1 MSLVSC
7 AALLVYDYCLT
18 LDLERKFV
26 WSKPCKWSN
35 VLYLVQRYL
44 PLVDTVILFTIS
56 TFSSNTGHCDSIFD
70 ASLWLH
76 FVGTSLSEM
85 LLSMRVYAI
94 SRGRFKHL
102 GYFMSACF
110 AMIFVVN
117 IVVATTFHT
126 RGNSFPPPPP
136 RGCLHI
142 DSPISFTLFIT
153 SFILYDCGGFVLT
166 IRPAI
171 LGYKNRK
178 FLKLYDAVYREGIH
192 QFVLF
197 CVMCG
202 IEFALAYGIS
212 IELHFLCMP
221 ILRALHSITT
231 SRIVLNIREAMDIT
245 SVEFY
250 SETPD
255 LESFNR
261 TNISARIVFA
271 TDPVEIEFR

>member
-1 MSLVSC
+1 MHYTIPLSC
-7 AALLVYDYCLT
+7 AALLAYDYCLT

-35 VLYLVQRYL
+35 ILYLFQRYL
-44 PLVDTVILFTIS
+44 PLVDTVILFTIR
-56 TFSSNTGHCDSIFD
+56 
-70 ASLWLH
+70 
-76 FVGTSLSEM
+76 TSLSEM

-102 GYFMSACF
+102 GYF
-110 AMIFVVN
+110 IE
-117 IVVATTFHT
+117 
-126 RGNSFPPPPP
+126 NSFPHRPLQ
-136 RGCLHI
+136 GCLHV
-142 DSPISFTLFIT
+142 DNPISFTLFIT

-202 IEFALAYGIS
+202 IELALAYGIS
-212 IELHFLCMP
+212 V
-221 ILRALHSITT
+221 R
-231 SRIVLNIREAMDIT
+231 
-245 SVEFY
+245 
-250 SETPD
+250 
-255 LESFNR
+255 
-261 TNISARIVFA
+261 
-271 TDPVEIEFR
+271 

>member
-7 AALLVYDYCLT
+7 AALLAYDYCLT

-26 WSKPCKWSN
+26 WSKPW
-35 VLYLVQRYL
+35 Y
-44 PLVDTVILFTIS
+44 
-56 TFSSNTGHCDSIFD
+56 CDSIFN

-110 AMIFVVN
+110 AMIFVAN
-117 IVVATTFHT
+117 IVVTTTLHT
-126 RGNSFPPPPP
+126 GENSFPPTPL
-136 RGCLHI
+136 RGCLHV
-142 DSPISFTLFIT
+142 DNPISFTLFIT

-166 IRPAI
+166 IKPAI

-178 FLKLYDAVYREGIH
+178 FLKLYDAVYRE
-192 QFVLF
+192 
-197 CVMCG
+197 VMCG
-202 IEFALAYGIS
+202 IELALAYGIS

-221 ILRALHSITT
+221 ILRVLHSITT
-231 SRIVLNIREAMDIT
+231 SRIVLNIRQAMDIT
-245 SVEFY
+245 TVEFY

-255 LESFNR
+255 MESFNR
-261 TNISARIVFA
+261 TNTSARIVFA
-271 TDPVEIEFR
+271 TSHSVEM